1 VSFVLLLHIYLACC
15 FIYISS
21 IYLVLPL
28 RSLWCACA
36 ICRDYIDTL
45 GNPCGSPT
53 PSLICARTPR
63 GDSHIVASVC
73 VKPA

>member
-28 RSLWCACA
+28 RSLWCACVV
-36 ICRDYIDTL
+36 CRDYIDTL

-53 PSLICARTPR
+53 PSFFVLELVEGI
-63 GDSHIVASVC
+63 HILLVLSV
-73 VKPA
+73 